1 MIESCSIV
9 YIVHGIILY
18 HGFKDLSR
26 GGDEIHDVSHDPA
39 RPALRTKPGV
49 LFCKEF
55 SENPLQKRP

>member
-1 MIESCSIV
+1 MHML
-9 YIVHGIILY
+9 HGIILY

-39 RPALRTKPGV
+39 RPALRTKTGV